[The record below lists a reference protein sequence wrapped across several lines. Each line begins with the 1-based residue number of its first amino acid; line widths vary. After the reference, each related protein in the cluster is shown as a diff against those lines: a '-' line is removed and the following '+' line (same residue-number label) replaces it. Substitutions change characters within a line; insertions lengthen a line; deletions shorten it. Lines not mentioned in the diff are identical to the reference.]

1 MMPLL
6 LLQVDSSTIA
16 YSLGGW
22 GVAFAIGQLLVNIFC
37 AIGVAN
43 AAQLR
48 ETQSRS
54 LVLVPRW
61 VWIVGTFFSG
71 LVGVLIYWAV
81 HESTLSREV

>member
-1 MMPLL
+1 MISPLL
-6 LLQVDSSTIA
+6 LQIDSMTIA

-43 AAQLR
+43 AAQQR
-48 ETQSRS
+48 EDQGRN

-61 VWIVGTFFSG
+61 VWFVGTFFSG

-81 HESTLSREV
+81 HESTLSRES

>member
-1 MMPLL
+1 MMSPL
-6 LLQVDSSTIA
+6 LLQVGSSTIA

-22 GVAFAIGQLLVNIFC
+22 GVAFALGQLLVNIFC
-37 AIGVAN
+37 AVGVAN
-43 AAQLR
+43 ATQQR
-48 ETQSRS
+48 EAQSRS

-81 HESTLSREV
+81 HESTLSRES